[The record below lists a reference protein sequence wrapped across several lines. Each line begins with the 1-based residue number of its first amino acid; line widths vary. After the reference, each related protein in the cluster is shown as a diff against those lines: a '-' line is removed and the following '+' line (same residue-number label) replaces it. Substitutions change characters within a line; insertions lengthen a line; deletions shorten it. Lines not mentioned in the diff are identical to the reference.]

1 MKLPVPK
8 LKSTVSLEEALQ
20 ERRSVRNY
28 SNASLNLEE
37 VSQLLW
43 AAQGMTSSW
52 GGRTAPSAGA
62 TYPLQVYLV
71 AGNVENLAPGVYKY
85 NPQKHDLSKIR
96 EADAR
101 KELADAALNQRWVE
115 QAPISIVIAAIYERT
130 TTQYG
135 DRGIRYVHLEAGHA
149 AQNVCLQAVALG
161 LGSVPVGAFDDERV
175 ITVIGISSIETP
187 IYILPVGKL
196 PQ

>member
-1 MKLPVPK
+1 MKLPAPK
-8 LKSTVSLEEALQ
+8 LKSAVSLEETLQ
-20 ERRSVRNY
+20 ERRSVRDY
-28 SNASLNLEE
+28 SNAALTLEE

-43 AAQGMTSSW
+43 AAQGMTSSR

-71 AGNVENLAPGVYKY
+71 AGNVENLTSGVYKY
-85 NPQKHDLSKIR
+85 NPQKHDLSKIK
-96 EADAR
+96 EVDAR
-101 KELADAALNQRWVE
+101 KELADAALNQEWVE
-115 QAPISIVIAAIYERT
+115 LAPASIVLAAIYERT
-130 TTQYG
+130 TTRYG
-135 DRGIRYVHLEAGHA
+135 DRGIRYVHLEAGHS

-175 ITVIGISSIETP
+175 ITVTSISSRETP

-196 PQ
+196 P

>member
-20 ERRSVRNY
+20 ERRSVRDY

-175 ITVIGISSIETP
+175 ITVIGISFRETP